1 MNGLHWRAGAP
12 RECACH
18 ALPRRPAQR
27 KKECASSG
35 LHTTSA
41 EPPSDSAHGI
51 KHARTYGRRPTSPG
65 ASPAAAHSDPLQHNV
80 RAAHGIK
87 HARTCG
93 RRPTSPGASPAAAY
107 SDPLQHNV
115 RAESAVSRPHHLR
128 LSKGTVDGRN
138 FASKIDTLPPCVRVH
153 PQPPLGPLT
162 QCWPHLGGGWLV
174 LEGGFRDGN
183 FASADAHSRLPTL
196 MSGGTGGRARCA
208 REGCEL

>member
-51 KHARTYGRRPTSPG
+51 KHARTY
-65 ASPAAAHSDPLQHNV
+65 
-80 RAAHGIK
+80 
-87 HARTCG
+87 G

-162 QCWPHLGGGWLV
+162 QCWPYLGGGWLV
-174 LEGGFRDGN
+174 LEGGFRGGN